1 MIMKRDFLEQW
12 SYTNDGFEPE
22 EVPKPTSLV
31 RKLSLKLESPEQIDK
46 LPYQRV
52 PSPPSQIQR
61 RRTVSR
67 SESDTS
73 HHLTDQYTATIPK
86 QDYYPIIP
94 KEDYPIPRAELDDNR
109 PKRRSQSD
117 MSDGVDIGTEYVQ
130 KVTYKS

>member
-1 MIMKRDFLEQW
+1 M
-12 SYTNDGFEPE
+12 P
-22 EVPKPTSLV
+22 LV
-31 RKLSLKLESPEQIDK
+31 RKLSLKLETPEQIDK
-46 LPYQRV
+46 LPYQRG

-73 HHLTDQYTATIPK
+73 NNLPGQYTTPIPK

-117 MSDGVDIGTEYVQ
+117 MSDGVDIGTEYVT
-130 KVTYKS
+130 KNKKLIKNYPSIETGFNK

>member
-46 LPYQRV
+46 LPYHRG

-73 HHLTDQYTATIPK
+73 NNLPGQYTTPIPK

-117 MSDGVDIGTEYVQ
+117 MSDGFDIGTEYVQ

>member
-1 MIMKRDFLEQW
+1 MLCNSLEQW

-46 LPYQRV
+46 LPYQHG

-61 RRTVSR
+61 CRTVSR

-73 HHLTDQYTATIPK
+73 HHLPSQFNSPIPK
-86 QDYYPIIP
+86 QEYYPIIP
-94 KEDYPIPRAELDDNR
+94 KEDYPIPRAELDENR

-117 MSDGVDIGTEYVQ
+117 MSDSVDVGSEYVQ
-130 KVTYKS
+130 KVIF

>member
-1 MIMKRDFLEQW
+1 MICNSLEQW
-12 SYTNDGFEPE
+12 SYTNDGLEPE
-22 EVPKPTSLV
+22 SVPKPASLV
-31 RKLSLKLESPEQIDK
+31 RKLSLKLEGPEAIEN
-46 LPYQRV
+46 LPNQRG

-73 HHLTDQYTATIPK
+73 HNLPDQYTTPIPK